1 MRNKSGKA
9 ALLVAVLALLSS
21 LAGFSPAAGFI
32 ITSSKQIKPGVVLS
46 SDIHKNGVRDS
57 DIAGNAVTG
66 SDVSPSAI
74 GTTDIAEGGVTT
86 GDIGA
91 DQVTATDIGANQVT
105 PESVEAPEPEE
116 EILTGGTVEATSE
129 FAPTPL
135 VGHYTKEDPTSI
147 LSVEWNGSAHAAF
160 SGCVFQLRVNG
171 QAPSPGL
178 EHLVRQHVSAV
189 RRARHRHGGGRSLG
203 EGDHRG
209 EHLPLHGRP
218 RRHHPPGARNQRDH
232 RLAAASPAASP
243 GGRFRRPP
251 FCRSPESVIPGA

>member
-171 QAPSPGL
+171 QAPSPG
-178 EHLVRQHVSAV
+178 Q
-189 RRARHRHGGGRSLG
+189 GGG
-203 EGDHRG
+203 EVFV
-209 EHLPLHGRP
+209 
-218 RRHHPPGARNQRDH
+218 
-232 RLAAASPAASP
+232 AASSTWSGSTSALFDGLGTGTVAVEVWAKATI
-243 GGRFRRPP
+243 GGSTFP
-251 FCRSPESVIPGA
+251 CTVGPEDTIRQALAISEIIV